1 MSYFNKHLAR
11 TLEQQ
16 HKRSVRG
23 LFLKIEE
30 LNNACTQLRKRLEP
44 PTNDLAFYKYAID
57 YVNQFV
63 AHTSILNLKF
73 ITNTQN
79 LEVLVLHALLLSYI
93 LENEDNQAFAYEERL
108 LQGYLQDIF
117 TLNDHANT
125 LFINHREKMISYIQN
140 QET

>member
-1 MSYFNKHLAR
+1 MSYINKHLAR

-30 LNNACTQLRKRLEP
+30 LNAACTQLRKRLERE
-44 PTNDLAFYKYAID
+44 TDITVFKYAID

-93 LENEDNQAFAYEERL
+93 LETEGNQSFAYEEKL
-108 LQGYLQDIF
+108 LKGYIQDTF
-117 TLNDHANT
+117 TLNDHAKT
-125 LFINHREKMISYIQN
+125 LFINHREKMLSYIQN
-140 QET
+140 EET

>member
-1 MSYFNKHLAR
+1 MSYINKHLAR

-30 LNNACTQLRKRLEP
+30 LNAACTQLRKRLERDIDI
-44 PTNDLAFYKYAID
+44 TVYKYAID

-93 LENEDNQAFAYEERL
+93 LETEGNQSFAYEEKL
-108 LQGYLQDIF
+108 LKGYIQDTF
-117 TLNDHANT
+117 TLNDHAKT
-125 LFINHREKMISYIQN
+125 LFINHREKMLSYIQN
-140 QET
+140 EET

>member
-1 MSYFNKHLAR
+1 MSYINKHLAR

-30 LNNACTQLRKRLEP
+30 LNAACTQLRKRLERE
-44 PTNDLAFYKYAID
+44 TDITVYKYAID

-93 LENEDNQAFAYEERL
+93 LETEGNQSFAYEEKL
-108 LQGYLQDIF
+108 LKGYIQDTF
-117 TLNDHANT
+117 TLNDHAKT
-125 LFINHREKMISYIQN
+125 LFINHREKMLSFIEN
-140 QET
+140 EGT

>member
-1 MSYFNKHLAR
+1 MPYINKHLAR

-30 LNNACTQLRKRLEP
+30 LNAACTQLRKRLERE
-44 PTNDLAFYKYAID
+44 TDITVYKYAID

-93 LENEDNQAFAYEERL
+93 LETEGNQSFAYEEKL
-108 LQGYLQDIF
+108 LKGYIQDTF
-117 TLNDHANT
+117 TLNDHAKT
-125 LFINHREKMISYIQN
+125 LFINHREKMLSYIQN
-140 QET
+140 EET

>member
-1 MSYFNKHLAR
+1 MSYINKHLAR

-30 LNNACTQLRKRLEP
+30 LNASCTQLRKRLEAE
-44 PTNDLAFYKYAID
+44 TDIAIYKYAID

-93 LENEDNQAFAYEERL
+93 LEHEDNQSLAYEEKL
-108 LQGYLQDIF
+108 LKGYLQDTF
-117 TLNDHANT
+117 TLNDHAKT
-125 LFINHREKMISYIQN
+125 LFINHREKMLSFIQN
-140 QET
+140 EGT

>member
-1 MSYFNKHLAR
+1 MSYINKHLAR

-30 LNNACTQLRKRLEP
+30 LNAACTQLRKRLEP
-44 PTNDLAFYKYAID
+44 ETDIAVYKYAID

-93 LENEDNQAFAYEERL
+93 LENEDNQSFAYEEKL
-108 LQGYLQDIF
+108 LKGYLQDTF
-117 TLNDHANT
+117 TLNDHAKT
-125 LFINHREKMISYIQN
+125 LFINHREKMLSFIEN
-140 QET
+140 EGT

>member
-1 MSYFNKHLAR
+1 MSYINKHLAR

-63 AHTSILNLKF
+63 AHTSILN
-73 ITNTQN
+73 
-79 LEVLVLHALLLSYI
+79 
-93 LENEDNQAFAYEERL
+93 
-108 LQGYLQDIF
+108 
-117 TLNDHANT
+117 
-125 LFINHREKMISYIQN
+125 
-140 QET
+140 

>member
-1 MSYFNKHLAR
+1 
-11 TLEQQ
+11 
-16 HKRSVRG
+16 
-23 LFLKIEE
+23 
-30 LNNACTQLRKRLEP
+30 
-44 PTNDLAFYKYAID
+44 
-57 YVNQFV
+57 
-63 AHTSILNLKF
+63 
-73 ITNTQN
+73 
-79 LEVLVLHALLLSYI
+79 VLVLHALLLSYI